1 MSSSMRCSWGLALQY
16 SKPSPISY
24 QRHAA
29 NCLYMLQGQPRA
41 APAPVKLRA
50 AAFARVLNKAT
61 QWSRPAT
68 GAASSRAVS
77 YRHATFLQQEKWRR
91 RLHLKAGGS
100 AAFLQ
105 TAGLRAAARG
115 RCGSKCKS
123 EITAQSLTQQS
134 VGRTRSTLMGW
145 LLPGSRSFSKGS
157 SR

>member
-1 MSSSMRCSWGLALQY
+1 MQMFGFDPGLSSSSTEVRYSLGPALQY
-16 SKPSPISY
+16 SRPSPISY

-29 NCLYMLQGQPRA
+29 NCLYTLQGQLRA
-41 APAPVKLRA
+41 APAAVKLRP

-68 GAASSRAVS
+68 GAASSRAVP

-115 RCGSKCKS
+115 RCGSKCNS
-123 EITAQSLTQQS
+123 EITAQSPHTAIRRKNAFHLD
-134 VGRTRSTLMGW
+134 
-145 LLPGSRSFSKGS
+145 
-157 SR
+157 